1 MIDSR
6 TAIRFILDR
15 PVYST
20 SAAETDNSDIWIQ
33 APLAAQQYESP
44 EPKLIDGIYAQ
55 SRKIEIFG
63 NSELVRE
70 FAAWE
75 AASDEALLNFEKG
88 LR

>member
-6 TAIRFILDR
+6 TAIRILDR

-20 SAAETDNSDIWIQ
+20 SGAEADNGDIWIQ

-44 EPKLIDGIYAQ
+44 EPFLIDGIYAQ
-55 SRKIEIFG
+55 SKRIDPLG
-63 NSELVRE
+63 NRELLRE

-75 AASDEALLNFEKG
+75 TASDEALLNFEKDLG
-88 LR
+88 